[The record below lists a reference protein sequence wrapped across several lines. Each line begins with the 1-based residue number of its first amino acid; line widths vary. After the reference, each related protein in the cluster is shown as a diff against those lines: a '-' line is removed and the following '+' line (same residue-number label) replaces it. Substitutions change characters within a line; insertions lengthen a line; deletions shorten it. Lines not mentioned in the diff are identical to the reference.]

1 MEKQPRIMPEAF
13 DRHVFVYGTLRRGES
28 NDINHLQP
36 PPAFVGTARVA
47 GTLYDLGPY
56 PGAVLGGQG
65 VLVGEVYCITATH
78 ERWLD
83 ELEEV
88 APVPSG
94 EYSRRMLPVRLDD
107 RSAGVIACLVYEI
120 APARVQG
127 RAVIAGGDWCARR
140 LG

>member
-1 MEKQPRIMPEAF
+1 MF
-13 DRHVFVYGTLRRGES
+13 L
-28 NDINHLQP
+28 
-36 PPAFVGTARVA
+36 GTARVA

-56 PGAVLGGQG
+56 PGAMLGGTG
-65 VLVGEVYCITATH
+65 VLVGEVYRITADH

-94 EYSRRMLPVRLDD
+94 EYSRRTLTVRLDD
-107 RSAGVIACLVYEI
+107 GPAGGVNCLVYEI

-140 LG
+140 RG